1 MQTTEQYHGGPP
13 WDHGHLGSAAEA
25 RLRDLPAPHSQGQ
38 GHSPLYLHRFLKAS
52 LPPPPQQFFPS
63 RLFIIGFYVGY
74 LNARFRLNPYI
85 SFIFHLTSVFFDGLS

>member
-13 WDHGHLGSAAEA
+13 WDHGHLGPAAEA

-52 LPPPPQQFFPS
+52 LPHPHNSFS
-63 RLFIIGFYVGY
+63 RVGFFIIGFYVGY
-74 LNARFRLNPYI
+74 LNARFRFNLYI
-85 SFIFHLTSVFFDGLS
+85 SFIFHLTSVFFDCLS